1 MAILHLLKPIITE
14 KSLRLVEASQFTF
27 QVNPSAT
34 KGSVKQAVE
43 ELFKVTVLKVRLS
56 KIVGKTRRSGKKKL
70 TSKTPDRKKAIVT
83 LKSGQ
88 TIEHFQLPEE
98 TKKKTKKLK
107 SAAKS
112 KAKPKID
119 KSKRG
124 GFFSRIRQT
133 RTQDK

>member
-1 MAILHLLKPIITE
+1 MPVNKLLHPIITE
-14 KSLRLVEASQFTF
+14 KSLRLVEAGQFSFYT
-27 QVNPSAT
+27 VPSAT
-34 KGSVKQAVE
+34 KSSIKKAVE
-43 ELFKVTVLKVRLS
+43 ELFKVTVLKVRIL
-56 KIVGKTRRSGKKKL
+56 KLTGKTRRSGKKKL

-83 LKSGQ
+83 LKSGE
-88 TIEHFQLPEE
+88 TIEHFQLPEK

-107 SAAKS
+107 SATKA

-124 GFFSRIRQT
+124 GFFGRIRQT